1 MSGAAAL
8 RSLWHFT
15 ERYDV
20 KISLARVHQHARE
33 ILEADGII
41 DDLGEEVNATAEII
55 APAPNPARM
64 LTIRVGIFTQQTISP
79 ASTSDA

>member
-1 MSGAAAL
+1 MDVSGAAAL

-20 KISLARVHQHARE
+20 KISLARVHQHAME

-41 DDLGEEVNATAEII
+41 DDLGEDRIFDNVHEAVTAAKAAAATT
-55 APAPNPARM
+55 PAP
-64 LTIRVGIFTQQTISP
+64 
-79 ASTSDA
+79 